1 MACQSGRMRPWSRS
15 GLGGWLRLP
24 ASTARTRRWLPSAAT
39 RVGRA
44 SPQTCSAS
52 QWQGSRRQG
61 SVSLT
66 SSRDSSRTRTS
77 TMVRTRR
84 VTAISRVLMGLVLAV
99 LTSSCGDRGHVTV
112 SRGDDVDAGLAK
124 ARRSAFPI
132 YYLGRSFAGLPLT
145 DVVLDRQDQALIAYG
160 TCRIALPADGG
171 CSVPIQIQDFPFKFG
186 DWRLAVNCY
195 RRPELLGV
203 PTVRHDGLV
212 LFTGTRVVKIYAR
225 DASEDRRVAM
235 ALRRV
240 AENHQIRRLPEPPRR
255 IRELQAHVCR

>member
-1 MACQSGRMRPWSRS
+1 M
-15 GLGGWLRLP
+15 
-24 ASTARTRRWLPSAAT
+24 
-39 RVGRA
+39 
-44 SPQTCSAS
+44 
-52 QWQGSRRQG
+52 
-61 SVSLT
+61 SLA
-66 SSRDSSRTRTS
+66 SSRDSSRARTS
-77 TMVRTRR
+77 TVVRTRR
-84 VTAISRVLMGLVLAV
+84 VTAIRCVLAGLVLAL
-99 LTSSCGDRGHVTV
+99 LTSSCSDRGYVAV
-112 SRGDDVDAGLAK
+112 PRGQDVDGGLAK
-124 ARRSAFPI
+124 ARESAFPI

-145 DVVLDRQDQALIAYG
+145 DVVLDRQGRALIAYG

-171 CSVPIQIQDFPFKFG
+171 CPVPIQIQHFPFKFG

-225 DASEDRRVAM
+225 DATEDRRVAM

-240 AENHQIRRLPEPPRR
+240 AENHPIRHLPDPPRR